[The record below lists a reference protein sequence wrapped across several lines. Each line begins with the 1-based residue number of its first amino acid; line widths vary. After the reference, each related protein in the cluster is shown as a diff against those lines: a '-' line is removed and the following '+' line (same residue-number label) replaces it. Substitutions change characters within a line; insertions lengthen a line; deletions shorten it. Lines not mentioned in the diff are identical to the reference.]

1 MAVADDLER
10 QRAAL
15 TMIHA
20 EPFNAE
26 APPEALE
33 GDITPTALHYVRS
46 NFPVPDHDGTLE
58 IAGAVENPLTLTLDD
73 LRALPPVERVVTL
86 TPRAPR
92 SAGRRGDPRSQR
104 CGLQPTRSRRR

>member
-26 APPEALE
+26 APPEALD
-33 GDITPTALHYVRS
+33 GDVTPTALHYVRS

-73 LRALPPVERVVTL
+73 LRATAASRARRHTRMRRER
-86 TPRAPR
+86 
-92 SAGRRGDPRSQR
+92 
-104 CGLQPTRSRRR
+104 PTRDEAASRR

>member
-26 APPEALE
+26 APPEALD

-58 IAGAVENPLTLTLDD
+58 IAGAVREPVDAHARRPPRPAGS
-73 LRALPPVERVVTL
+73 RARRHARMRRER
-86 TPRAPR
+86 
-92 SAGRRGDPRSQR
+92 S
-104 CGLQPTRSRRR
+104 TRDEAASSR